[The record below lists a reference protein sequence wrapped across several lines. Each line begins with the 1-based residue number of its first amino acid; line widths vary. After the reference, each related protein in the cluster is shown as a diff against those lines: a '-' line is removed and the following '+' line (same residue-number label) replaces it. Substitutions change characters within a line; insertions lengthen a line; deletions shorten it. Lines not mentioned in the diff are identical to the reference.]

1 MEACPK
7 CREGMGVTIESRVRP
22 DGTRRRRLQCSTCG
36 HRWST
41 AEPGAAPPRPQEK
54 RAPGKKPRALGE
66 QDVIAILLADSSN
79 LNELA
84 AFYGVSREAIRQTRY
99 GRIHGKVAP
108 EIPRQTPRPSTRG
121 LRVCTKCI
129 HWLSRCTIG
138 FPDPAELGIG
148 FAKECQAYE
157 RL

>member
-1 MEACPK
+1 MESCLN
-7 CREGMGVTIESRVRP
+7 CREGIGVIIESRIRL
-22 DGTRRRRLQCSTCG
+22 DGARRRRLQCNTCG

-41 AEPGAAPPRPQEK
+41 AELGAAPPRSQKKQASE
-54 RAPGKKPRALGE
+54 RKPRSLSK
-66 QDVIAILLADSSN
+66 QNVIAILLNDYSS
-79 LNELA
+79 LSELA
-84 AFYGVSREAIRQTRY
+84 ALYGVSREAIRQTRY

-108 EIPRQTPRPSTRG
+108 EIPRQTPRPSARG
-121 LRVCTKCI
+121 PRVCTKCI

-138 FPDPAELGIG
+138 FPDSTELGIG